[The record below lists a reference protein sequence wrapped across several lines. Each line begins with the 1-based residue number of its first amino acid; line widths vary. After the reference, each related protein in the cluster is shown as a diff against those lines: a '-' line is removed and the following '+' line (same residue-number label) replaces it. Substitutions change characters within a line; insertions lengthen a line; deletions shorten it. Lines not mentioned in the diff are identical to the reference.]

1 MPPQNLERPFI
12 FQKIKKKTKKNNI
25 GSVVGKTDVQ
35 IAASFFFVCFIIHST
50 FNLCLHEMLLLSIN
64 CSFKASVYE

>member
-35 IAASFFFVCFIIHST
+35 IAASFFVCLFHNSQYLQSLFAWNAFV
-50 FNLCLHEMLLLSIN
+50 
-64 CSFKASVYE
+64 KY